1 MISFNQSRKMNN
13 NNNEDNDI
21 KSLTKI
27 EEDVL
32 EVVIAI
38 KIHEEQQH
46 DITRQCY
53 TGQVSDIEFVQELL
67 NGHPYRMYNMFRM
80 DKEVFT

>member
-1 MISFNQSRKMNN
+1 MNN

-21 KSLTKI
+21 ESLTYI

-32 EVVIAI
+32 EVAIAI
-38 KIHEEQQH
+38 KIHEKQQH
-46 DITRQCY
+46 DIKRQCY